1 MEVRCVMKAV
11 YCSSR
16 FIAGQNVEERK
27 VRLIQR
33 RQFRLPGRN
42 KSSETLN
49 GLRYLLFPPGNA
61 QSFSNFHNDMGCVVE
76 LLDPRQ
82 VACNLVRV
90 RQGIVGQ

>member
-1 MEVRCVMKAV
+1 MDVRSVMNAV

-16 FIAGQNVEERK
+16 LIAGQNVEERK
-27 VRLIQR
+27 VIVVR
-33 RQFRLPGRN
+33 RWQFRLSGRS

-61 QSFSNFHNDMGCVVE
+61 QSFSYLQNDMGCLVE
-76 LLDPRQ
+76 LLDPRE
-82 VACNLVRV
+82 VTCNLVRV